1 MLRSTAT
8 RRSAEGFEMATGK
21 PPRAAPRDAKRILV
35 VDDEPRMI
43 GFIRMNLEL
52 EGYQV
57 IEAHN
62 GLEALEAIRTQL
74 PDLVLLDVMMPQ
86 LDGFETLRM
95 LREFSNIPV
104 IMLTAK
110 GEEDDKVFGL
120 ELGADDYVTKPFGS
134 RELSS
139 RVRAVLRRVE
149 TPTAS
154 PETAVLKIDDRLSVD
169 FNRREV
175 IVNGEHIKLRPT
187 EYRLLYHLI
196 ENAGWTVPHEQLLA
210 KVWGY
215 EYRDETHY
223 VRLYVNYLREK
234 IEEDPANPKY
244 ILTERG
250 VGYRFVDFKKNAG

>member
-1 MLRSTAT
+1 M
-8 RRSAEGFEMATGK
+8 SAQ
-21 PPRAAPRDAKRILV
+21 PPLSDPDYRQMQVLV
-35 VDDEPRMI
+35 ADDEARMI
-43 GFIRMNLEL
+43 HFIRMNLEL
-52 EGYQV
+52 EGFQV
-57 IEAHN
+57 IEASN
-62 GLEALEAIRTQL
+62 GIEALDMVRKHI
-74 PDLVLLDVMMPQ
+74 PDLIILDVMMPQ

-95 LREFSNIPV
+95 LREFSGIPV

-110 GEEDDKVFGL
+110 GEEEDKVRGL
-120 ELGADDYVTKPFGS
+120 ELGADDYVTKPFGA
-134 RELSS
+134 RELVS
-139 RVRAVLRRVE
+139 RVKAVLRRVSSIGE
-149 TPTAS
+149 PG
-154 PETAVLKIDDRLSVD
+154 EAVIQIDKRLSVD

-175 IVNGEHIKLRPT
+175 IVAGRRIKLRPT

-223 VRLYVNYLREK
+223 VRLYINYLREK

-250 VGYRFVDFKKNAG
+250 IGYRFVDFRREQQND

>member
-1 MLRSTAT
+1 MN
-8 RRSAEGFEMATGK
+8 
-21 PPRAAPRDAKRILV
+21 PRDGKRILV

-52 EGYQV
+52 EGHQV
-57 IEAHN
+57 MEAHS
-62 GLEALEAIRTQL
+62 GLEALEAVRTKL
-74 PDLVLLDVMMPQ
+74 PDVILLDVMMPD

-110 GEEDDKVFGL
+110 GEENDKVYGL
-120 ELGADDYVTKPFGS
+120 ELGADDYITKPFGP

-139 RVRAVLRRVE
+139 RIKAVLRRAE
-149 TPTAS
+149 MPSTS
-154 PETAVLKIDDRLSVD
+154 PDQATLKIDDRLSVD

-175 IVNGEHIKLRPT
+175 IVNGERIKLRPT

-215 EYRDETHY
+215 EYRDEAHY

-234 IEEDPANPKY
+234 IEEDPSNPRY

-250 VGYRFVDFKKNAG
+250 VGYRFVDYKNLTE